1 MFRILVA
8 TTVGAVFAQD
18 CAICP
23 VINGIGQCQAL
34 GGCIIPVPSV
44 FRELLVGSC
53 STSVRSLT
61 KYVTGRVRNSKG
73 EICGKFC

>member
-8 TTVGAVFAQD
+8 TMVGAVSAQD

-23 VINGIGQCQAL
+23 VINCIGQCQAL

-44 FRELLVGSC
+44 FRVLLVGSC
-53 STSVRSLT
+53 STSVRGLT
-61 KYVTGRVRNSKG
+61 NVTGRVRNRKG

>member
-8 TTVGAVFAQD
+8 TMVGAVFAQD
-18 CAICP
+18 RVICP

-44 FRELLVGSC
+44 FREWVVAVQVCGVWQMSLAESGIERERYVVGFA
-53 STSVRSLT
+53 R
-61 KYVTGRVRNSKG
+61 
-73 EICGKFC
+73 